1 MPDTRTHDIIT
12 VATGALLAP
21 AAYVLLESGGR
32 DDAAAGAAVLTGAHL
47 ISGLLFSPDL
57 DIDSAIDNRW
67 GFFFWIWRPYMW
79 IIPHRH
85 FWSHSL
91 VLAPLLRLVYFYL
104 VTLLIVVWGAW
115 ILGRIGVGVPDLH
128 VQASAWLFDMMRRNP
143 DMVRLFI
150 FGFISGSAAHTIADW
165 LVTGGKRYVQMTGI
179 RLRRDYR
186 NHDLK

>member
-32 DDAAAGAAVLTGAHL
+32 DDAAAGAALLTGAHL

-79 IIPHRH
+79 LIPHRH

-91 VLAPLLRLVYFYL
+91 VFAPLLRLVYFYL
-104 VTLLIVVWGAW
+104 VALLIVVWGAW
-115 ILGRIGVGVPDLH
+115 LLGRIGVGVPDLH
-128 VQASAWLFDMMRRNP
+128 AQASAWLFDDAAQPGYGAPVHFRFHQWKCGAHHRRLAC
-143 DMVRLFI
+143 DRGKALC
-150 FGFISGSAAHTIADW
+150 ADDRHS
-165 LVTGGKRYVQMTGI
+165 LAP
-179 RLRRDYR
+179 
-186 NHDLK
+186 

>member
-32 DDAAAGAAVLTGAHL
+32 DDAAAGAALLTGAHL

-79 IIPHRH
+79 LIPHRH

-91 VLAPLLRLVYFYL
+91 VFAPLLRLVYFYL
-104 VTLLIVVWGAW
+104 VALLIVVWGAW
-115 ILGRIGVGVPDLH
+115 LLGWIGVGVPDLH
-128 VQASAWLFDMMRRNP
+128 TQASAWLFDVMRRNRTWCACSFLASSAEVQRTP
-143 DMVRLFI
+143 SRLACDR
-150 FGFISGSAAHTIADW
+150 GKALCADDRHS
-165 LVTGGKRYVQMTGI
+165 LAP
-179 RLRRDYR
+179 
-186 NHDLK
+186 

>member
-21 AAYVLLESGGR
+21 AAYALLESGGR
-32 DDAAAGAAVLTGAHL
+32 DDAAVGAAVLTGAHL

-67 GFFFWIWRPYMW
+67 GFLFWIWRPYMW

-115 ILGRIGVGVPDLH
+115 LLGRIGVGVPDLH
-128 VQASAWLFDMMRRNP
+128 TQASAWLFDVMRRNP

-150 FGFISGSAAHTIADW
+150 LGFISGSAAHTIADW